1 MFDLYSRRKKDA
13 EGNSEVFIYD
23 EFQQTFRNQFFKI
36 INDVFDEAINKNHD
50 FRNIVKWLCES
61 YSREKGIKAIYGDYC
76 DANSICALEYYI
88 DNCNNED
95 FLDLMDFI
103 FGFFISNPKIHEY
116 FYLEDD
122 NFFKSAI
129 DELNLRLKQ
138 HSLGYEFI
146 NGKIVVKTS
155 TVAHENII
163 KPALQLLLDEDFRG
177 AEEEYLLAF
186 EHFKKGENKDAILNA
201 IKAFEST
208 MKAIC
213 LGLKYTFDKDKDTA
227 KVLIK
232 ILENNS
238 FYPSYLNNHITGIRT
253 TLESGAPTLRN
264 KKAGHGQGSTVEN
277 VNDEFVEYS
286 LNLVATNII
295 FLYKLY
301 KEKKLEAAS

>member
-1 MFDLYSRRKKDA
+1 MFNLYSRRKKDA
-13 EGNSEVFIYD
+13 EGNSEVFIYN

-36 INDVFDEAINKNHD
+36 INDVFNKTINKNYD
-50 FRNIVKWLCES
+50 YRNVVKLLCES
-61 YSREKGIKAIYGDYC
+61 YSREKGIKAIYCNYC
-76 DANSICALEYYI
+76 GANSIGALEYYI

-95 FLDLMDFI
+95 FLDLMDLI
-103 FGFFISNPKIHEY
+103 FGLFISNEKIYEDFSLEY
-116 FYLEDD
+116 D

-146 NGKIVVKTS
+146 NGKIAVKTN
-155 TVAHENII
+155 TIAHENII

-227 KVLIK
+227 KGLIK
-232 ILENNS
+232 ILEKNS
-238 FYPSYLNNHITGIRT
+238 FYPTYLNNHITGIRI
-253 TLESGAPTLRN
+253 TLESGAPTFRN
-264 KKAGHGQGSTVEN
+264 KKAGHGQGSMVEN
-277 VNDEFVEYS
+277 VNDEFVEYA